1 MPDAGWGK
9 PNATVLVVEDT
20 EPIRKMV
27 CAMLTQK
34 GYSCL
39 EAADGFE
46 ALRLMEERDG
56 VHLVLTDMMMPKM
69 GGVELAQ
76 RLALTRPGV
85 RILFMSGYAEDP
97 QLSGVF
103 LSKPFTATS
112 LMEKVRE
119 VLHRPGASLP

>member
-1 MPDAGWGK
+1 MLDAGWGK
-9 PNATVLVVEDT
+9 PQATVLVVEDT

-34 GYSCL
+34 GFSCL

-46 ALRLMEERDG
+46 ALRLMEDRDG

-69 GGVELAQ
+69 GGAELAE
-76 RLALTRPGV
+76 RLARTRPDV
-85 RILFMSGYAEDP
+85 RILFMSGYADDP
-97 QLSGVF
+97 QRSGAF
-103 LSKPFTATS
+103 LSKPFTASS

-119 VLHRPGASLP
+119 VLHGPGFSPP